1 MDQYIKQSIDS
12 RKQAIFNTYDVN
24 ADGKK
29 KIDSLFSEIE
39 KLGNKCKDVTEFEAE
54 FAKSP
59 MNQKYLDLFTE
70 IATTSTVKAS
80 VAPTPGKP
88 KLGGIVAEG
97 IVEGVADRALNQVE
111 RSVLPT
117 RASVHQKAYDE
128 ARKVPGLGNAID
140 IGEKASYA
148 AHLGRLFK
156 KEK

>member
-1 MDQYIKQSIDS
+1 MDAYIKQSIDS
-12 RKQAIFNTYDVN
+12 RKQAIFNTYDVD
-24 ADGKK
+24 AGGKK

-59 MNQKYLDLFTE
+59 LNQQYLDLFTE

-80 VAPTPGKP
+80 VAPTPEKP

-97 IVEGVADRALNQVE
+97 IVEDVADRALNQVE

-117 RASVHQKAYDE
+117 RAAVHQKAYDE
-128 ARKVPGLGNAID
+128 ARKVPGLGDAID
-140 IGEKASYA
+140 ISEKASYT
-148 AHLGRLFK
+148 AHLSRLFRK
-156 KEK
+156 KK